1 MSQLPHAT
9 HTPGSRPVGGAHA
22 CLPADRL
29 TGPERALFRILPTDY
44 ARGSHEPD
52 SDPPSHTPPR
62 QAAPRTTQ
70 LESVPVSGLKSR
82 PPQPV
87 PDERDRYAP
96 GSKNAP

>member
-1 MSQLPHAT
+1 MLVC
-9 HTPGSRPVGGAHA
+9 GR
-22 CLPADRL
+22 PADR
-29 TGPERALFRILPTDY
+29 TGARAPPHFTTDY

>member
-1 MSQLPHAT
+1 LALCES
-9 HTPGSRPVGGAHA
+9 GAG
-22 CLPADRL
+22 D
-29 TGPERALFRILPTDY
+29 
-44 ARGSHEPD
+44 
-52 SDPPSHTPPR
+52 
-62 QAAPRTTQ
+62 PRTTQ

>member
-70 LESVPVSGLKSR
+70 LESVPVSRAEEPAAAAGT
-82 PPQPV
+82 
-87 PDERDRYAP
+87 
-96 GSKNAP
+96 